1 MARVNANAIAN
12 LSSIVKDIVSQ
23 SYERFQQTAIEVIW
37 LNYTLHGQNELFTA
51 IRQVEFALLQMIQQ
65 VSDLISAA
73 QSALQGQLPILQ
85 PSRTY

>member
-23 SYERFQQTAIEVIW
+23 SYERFQQTAREVMW
-37 LNYTLHGQNELFTA
+37 LNCTLHGQSELFTA
-51 IRQVEFALLQMIQQ
+51 VRQVEFALLQMTQQ

-73 QSALQGQLPILQ
+73 QSVLQGYEL
-85 PSRTY
+85 